1 MPVHGADDREKNMET
16 GLAVLFGVCCSVTD
30 CKRRKI
36 TLSVLLAGAAAGCI
50 LSGIRIWQGTESA
63 WEMFAAILPAV
74 CLESVVI
81 LTAGKVGRRGN
92 AAGIRVA
99 AGVESMRFN
108 FVHGLS
114 ADWCC
119 SWLRNGDRCAS
130 SEQ

>member
-1 MPVHGADDREKNMET
+1 MPVHGADDREKNMDT

-63 WEMFAAILPAV
+63 WEMLAAILPAV

-81 LTAGKVGRRGN
+81 LTA
-92 AAGIRVA
+92 
-99 AGVESMRFN
+99 FN
-108 FVHGLS
+108 FCWVEGGFVIVFWLVF
-114 ADWCC
+114 CC
-119 SWLRNGDRCAS
+119 ICW
-130 SEQ
+130 

>member
-16 GLAVLFGVCCSVTD
+16 ELAVLFGVCCSVTD

-81 LTAGKVGRRGN
+81 LTAGKVG
-92 AAGIRVA
+92 
-99 AGVESMRFN
+99 S
-108 FVHGLS
+108 
-114 ADWCC
+114 
-119 SWLRNGDRCAS
+119 GDRECCWYSGCCWGGKHAFQFCAWAVC
-130 SEQ
+130 

>member
-1 MPVHGADDREKNMET
+1 MPVHGADDREKNMEI

-36 TLSVLLAGAAAGCI
+36 TLSVLLAGRMYSVRDSYLAGNGEC
-50 LSGIRIWQGTESA
+50 LGNVCSNSSGGMS
-63 WEMFAAILPAV
+63 
-74 CLESVVI
+74 
-81 LTAGKVGRRGN
+81 GKRCNPDCRKGRERRRGN

>member
-16 GLAVLFGVCCSVTD
+16 ELAVLFGVCCSVTD

-50 LSGIRIWQGTESA
+50 LSGIRIWQGEC
-63 WEMFAAILPAV
+63 LGNV
-74 CLESVVI
+74 CSNSSGGMS
-81 LTAGKVGRRGN
+81 GKRCNPDCRKGRERRRGN

-99 AGVESMRFN
+99 VGVESMRFN

>member
-36 TLSVLLAGAAAGCI
+36 TLSVLLAGAYSVRDSYLAGNGEC
-50 LSGIRIWQGTESA
+50 LGNACSNSSSGMS
-63 WEMFAAILPAV
+63 
-74 CLESVVI
+74 
-81 LTAGKVGRRGN
+81 GKRCNPDCRKGRERRRGN
-92 AAGIRVA
+92 AAGIRVV

>member
-63 WEMFAAILPAV
+63 WEMLAAILPAV

-81 LTAGKVGRRGN
+81 LTAGKVGSGD
-92 AAGIRVA
+92 AGIRVA

>member
-81 LTAGKVGRRGN
+81 LTAGKVGAETR
-92 AAGIRVA
+92 
-99 AGVESMRFN
+99 E
-108 FVHGLS
+108 
-114 ADWCC
+114 CC
-119 SWLRNGDRCAS
+119 WYSGCCWGGKHAFQFCAWAVC
-130 SEQ
+130 

>member
-63 WEMFAAILPAV
+63 WEM
-74 CLESVVI
+74 S
-81 LTAGKVGRRGN
+81 GKRCNPDCRKGRERRRGN

>member
-1 MPVHGADDREKNMET
+1 MET

-81 LTAGKVGRRGN
+81 LTAGKVGN